1 MSSSEPPYARLT
13 PDRMLD
19 ALESVGLRGDGRF
32 IALNS
37 YENRVY
43 QVSLEDGRTLVAK
56 FYRPGRWSDAEYG
69 GYVWCLNWA
78 YATSGEH
85 PDGERLTELY
95 VSPVTPGGAATK
107 VLSDPSYK
115 PYGAAFR
122 PGSSLRLTFDGV
134 HWYQDASGVDR
145 IECGL
150 FEIALTPGADAAADS
165 LSLEELRALA
175 TGSPTARFD
184 RLFVADPNLG
194 LWDAARSQLGIASME
209 QPRQVIFLENEAAV
223 LGAVAADPRAAGL
236 ASSLSLPRDLASLGT
251 RALALRP
258 DAAGPAADPGYE
270 EIAYGEYPLHHHLLA
285 ACRARGSIQGTMFVT
300 HLTSD
305 RGQRQVERA
314 GFLPARQTLR
324 EVVIT
329 RDPIGKTG

>member
-1 MSSSEPPYARLT
+1 MAASRFRGTARIARVTVYIAVLAT
-13 PDRMLD
+13 LFLLRGRLGMDRLLPSFPGAADSTQTLRVAGAALAPALLEQLLASYRRDYPALD
-19 ALESVGLRGDGRF
+19 IRAAGGGTAHALEELIHGR
-32 IALNS
+32 A
-37 YENRVY
+37 
-43 QVSLEDGRTLVAK
+43 DVA
-56 FYRPGRWSDAEYG
+56 FLCRA
-69 GYVWCLNWA
+69 
-78 YATSGEH
+78 
-85 PDGERLTELY
+85 
-95 VSPVTPGGAATK
+95 
-107 VLSDPSYK
+107 PSIEEQDL
-115 PYGAAFR
+115 FR
-122 PGSSLRLTFDGV
+122 
-134 HWYQDASGVDR
+134 AVDR
-145 IECGL
+145 DT
-150 FEIALTPGADAAADS
+150 ALWFPVALGGIVVLAGADAAADS